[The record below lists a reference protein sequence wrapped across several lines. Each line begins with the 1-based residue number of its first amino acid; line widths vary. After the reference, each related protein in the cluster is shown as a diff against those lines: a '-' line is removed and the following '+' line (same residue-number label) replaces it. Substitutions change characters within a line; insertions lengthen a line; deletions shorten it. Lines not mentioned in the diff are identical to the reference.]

1 MKKLLLIIAIFL
13 APAALLAQP
22 VTKKKSS
29 PAKVSVKEVTNNT
42 TADPPPPYKKTLT
55 IPKLELRNIVDS
67 SLFTN
72 ANLDK
77 TKRTIFIYFGPEC
90 GHCTVF
96 TKRMM
101 DSLDLFK
108 NTQIIMVSSFAF
120 DKIKK
125 FYEENNIGSCPFIT
139 MAQDKDFFFIS
150 HYGIRQFPSAYVYNT
165 SGKFVKAF
173 LNDIEVKKL
182 ATAGQP
188 VKKP

>member
-1 MKKLLLIIAIFL
+1 MKKILLILTIL
-13 APAALLAQP
+13 VVPAALLAQTK
-22 VTKKKSS
+22 TKKKAT
-29 PAKVSVKEVTNNT
+29 PAKVKVKTTTTTNT
-42 TADPPPPYKKTLT
+42 PADPPPPYKKTLL
-55 IPKLELRNIVDS
+55 IPSFELRNIVDS

-96 TKRMM
+96 AKKMM

-125 FYEENNIGSCPFIT
+125 FYEENNIASCPFIT
-139 MAQDKDFFFIS
+139 MGQDKDYFFIS
-150 HYGIRQFPSAYVYNT
+150 HYGIRQFPSAYVYNKA
-165 SGKFVKAF
+165 GKFVKAYTSEINIF
-173 LNDIEVKKL
+173 EL
-182 ATAGQP
+182 AAE
-188 VKKP
+188 K